1 MVGIKLVM
9 GGTSM
14 DESELVIG
22 ITEELFNV
30 KLPNSYLLKYYE
42 DLEHRTFWISDEIN
56 DDLMYEL
63 SHYIIKWNREDK
75 DVPEMDRK
83 PIYLLINCQGGD
95 LDAYASICSM
105 IELSKTPIIG
115 VAMGLVASAA
125 SLIYLSCHA
134 RLALK
139 SSYFILHKGS
149 AALSGDFDNIMNSI
163 DDYKREVEKMANHI
177 LEHSNYTREEV
188 ESHIGRDWY
197 IRAPEALEKGL
208 VDQII
213 TDINILL

>member
-1 MVGIKLVM
+1 
-9 GGTSM
+9 
-14 DESELVIG
+14 
-22 ITEELFNV
+22 
-30 KLPNSYLLKYYE
+30 
-42 DLEHRTFWISDEIN
+42 
-56 DDLMYEL
+56 
-63 SHYIIKWNREDK
+63 
-75 DVPEMDRK
+75 
-83 PIYLLINCQGGD
+83 
-95 LDAYASICSM
+95 M

-125 SLIYLSCHA
+125 SLIYLSCHV

-177 LEHSNYTREEV
+177 LEHSNCTREEV

-208 VDQII
+208 VDQIV
-213 TDINILL
+213 TDINVLI

>member
-1 MVGIKLVM
+1 
-9 GGTSM
+9 M
-14 DESELVIG
+14 DESEIVIG
-22 ITEELFNV
+22 ITEDLFNV

-42 DLEHRTFWISDEIN
+42 DLGHRTFWISDEIN

-75 DVPEMDRK
+75 DIPEMDRK

-105 IELSKTPIIG
+105 IELSKTPVIG

-125 SLIYLSCHA
+125 SLIYLSCHT

>member
-1 MVGIKLVM
+1 
-9 GGTSM
+9 M
-14 DESELVIG
+14 DESELVIS
-22 ITEELFNV
+22 IPEELFNV

-42 DLEHRTFWISDEIN
+42 DLQRRTFWISDEVN

-63 SHYIIKWNREDK
+63 SHYILKWNAEDR
-75 DVPEMDRK
+75 DIPEMDRK

-105 IELSKTPIIG
+105 IELSKTPVIG

-125 SLIYLSCHA
+125 SLIYLSCHV

-149 AALSGDFDNIMNSI
+149 AALSGAFDNIMNSI
-163 DDYKREVEKMANHI
+163 DDYKREVEKMVNHI
-177 LEHSNYTREEV
+177 LEHSNYERQEV

-197 IRAPEALEKGL
+197 VRAPEALEKGL
-208 VDQII
+208 VDEII
-213 TDINILL
+213 TDINALI

>member
-1 MVGIKLVM
+1 
-9 GGTSM
+9 M

-22 ITEELFNV
+22 ITEDLFNV

-42 DLEHRTFWISDEIN
+42 DLKHRTFWISDEIN

-75 DVPEMDRK
+75 DIPEMDRK

-105 IELSKTPIIG
+105 IELSKTPVIG

-134 RLALK
+134 RFALK